1 MATKAGRIGIDTLHY
16 DTIYKIGTMYKR
28 GNYQEHTV
36 QHRELYLMHCGDLN
50 GKEIQKGRDIC
61 ICMADLLHSR
71 NEHNI
76 VKQLYSN
83 KNQLKNKTIIK
94 EKVCFKK
101 SNSIC

>member
-50 GKEIQKGRDIC
+50 GKEIQKRWNIC
-61 ICMADLLHSR
+61 IPIADLICST
-71 NEHNI
+71 
-76 VKQLYSN
+76 VKTQYF
-83 KNQLKNKTIIK
+83 I
-94 EKVCFKK
+94 F
-101 SNSIC
+101 

>member
-50 GKEIQKGRDIC
+50 GKEIQKGGDIC
-61 ICMADLLHSR
+61 IHIADSIYCTVETQHC
-71 NEHNI
+71 
-76 VKQLYSN
+76 KP
-83 KNQLKNKTIIK
+83 TILQ
-94 EKVCFKK
+94 
-101 SNSIC
+101 